1 MTGQR
6 EARTAMMGEQMDDQP
21 LQFECPRCGQP
32 TEARYW
38 GPCPGC
44 RDQLAAAMV
53 GEAREI
59 EVGAFEP
66 TMHVV
71 PNQVATKE

>member
-1 MTGQR
+1 
-6 EARTAMMGEQMDDQP
+6 MGEGMDDQR
-21 LQFECPRCGQP
+21 LQFECPRCGHP
-32 TEARYW
+32 TEARFW
-38 GPCPGC
+38 GPCPAC

-53 GEAREI
+53 GDAREI